1 MNSRV
6 SFLCWKENAHRR
18 KSKMPELLNFPNG
31 DEGLLRESAED
42 FRKTPITWL
51 FVELSQTVQR
61 GSKQP
66 TEKEW
71 RKLDRAFQEK
81 APEYR
86 TFLKE
91 RLPNRRQYRV
101 AQLMLLGL
109 RSKNIMP
116 LMGIN
121 SFQQVSNIK
130 RIIRLRLLSE

>member
-1 MNSRV
+1 MIQNKGME
-6 SFLCWKENAHRR
+6 KER
-18 KSKMPELLNFPNG
+18 
-31 DEGLLRESAED
+31 AEE
-42 FRKTPITWL
+42 FRKAPIAQL
-51 FVELSQTVQR
+51 FMELSQTVQR
-61 GSKQP
+61 GSRQP

-71 RKLDRAFQEK
+71 RELDRAFQEK
-81 APEYR
+81 VPEYR
-86 TFLKE
+86 TFLRE
-91 RLPNRRQYRV
+91 RLTNRRQYRV